1 MTQERWGSDL
11 SLSWLGADDLSF
23 SIWVSHSASYVTS
36 SALATV
42 RATVEKEN
50 VRVGLVKRYLVIYS
64 FFNWY
69 FQYTDIHIQCQ
80 CQCWLQNQM
89 FFINQN
95 ALIDTNTRLNHFN
108 EDWVWIYFLKLL
120 LISYS
125 FESKRAMFELYH
137 PNP

>member
-50 VRVGLVKRYLVIYS
+50 VRVGLVKRYLVIY
-64 FFNWY
+64 FFSIEIFN
-69 FQYTDIHIQCQ
+69 IQISISSASASAGFKTRCS
-80 CQCWLQNQM
+80 L
-89 FFINQN
+89 INQT

>member
-50 VRVGLVKRYLVIYS
+50 VRVGLVKRYLVSNYLNVQFKVVICFIVLIVCLFIAYFFCYWKRIRNPYLVEWHS
-64 FFNWY
+64 FIITLWY
-69 FQYTDIHIQCQ
+69 PIKWVSYKD
-80 CQCWLQNQM
+80 LE
-89 FFINQN
+89 INP
-95 ALIDTNTRLNHFN
+95 LKK
-108 EDWVWIYFLKLL
+108 WIL
-120 LISYS
+120 
-125 FESKRAMFELYH
+125 
-137 PNP
+137 